1 MSSPVTTALTDP
13 EELELLAHDPR
24 LLALADAFAAT
35 QRRRPG
41 LRAGRRRRRSA
52 LLGGAL
58 ATCGLLVA
66 MLAPRGSGPSFTERA
81 AAAIGTGSVLHVV
94 LVAAQPGDSLVNL
107 VSGAHRAQTTEREYW
122 LDAERGIEHALVRRG
137 GALTEDRLVN
147 SGGAMVVA
155 PSAAVHPALEAF
167 VRGYREALSSGRAR
181 SIGGG
186 MVRGVRVEWLEF
198 RTAGGSRER
207 VGVNRSTF
215 RPVVVRSLDA
225 TGRGVGWR
233 VGDIRL
239 VPLARADLSLPEPR
253 PAAPSLGGIADTR
266 PLATAPAAALEG
278 ASTLWAGRGFRAL
291 RLVSVKL
298 DTLRTAY
305 PAGSGRRSQT
315 SQGVRLLYAPP
326 QSHEPYVEVAEAR
339 RPELAYSFSGGRET
353 FDGNPIPAGD
363 LVDVVSLGRETIGQL
378 RVGSTYVTLRAS
390 TEALL
395 LAAARRLRPMP
406 R

>member
-41 LRAGRRRRRSA
+41 LRAGRRRSA

-81 AAAIGTGSVLHVV
+81 AAAIGTGAVLHVV
-94 LVAAQPGDSLVNL
+94 LVAAQPGDSLVNA
-107 VSGAHRAQTTEREYW
+107 VSGARRPRTTEREYW

-137 GALTEDRLVN
+137 GALTEDRLVTPR
-147 SGGAMVVA
+147 GDMVDVA
-155 PSAAVHPALEAF
+155 PPGAVHPALEAF

-215 RPVVVRSLDA
+215 RPVVVRPVDA
-225 TGRGVGWR
+225 TGRGIDWR
-233 VGDIRL
+233 VADIGL

-253 PAAPSLGGIADTR
+253 PAAPALGGVADTR
-266 PLATAPAAALEG
+266 PLATAQAAALPG

-326 QSHEPYVEVAEAR
+326 SRHGLYVEVAEAP